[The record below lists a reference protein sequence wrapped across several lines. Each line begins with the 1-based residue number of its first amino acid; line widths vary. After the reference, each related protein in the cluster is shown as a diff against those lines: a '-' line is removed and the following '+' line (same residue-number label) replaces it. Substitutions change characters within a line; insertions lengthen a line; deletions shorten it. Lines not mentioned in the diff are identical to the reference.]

1 MPDLGSYSVY
11 VLSAY
16 GVSLSLLVLLVLSPL
31 RQSAQVRAELAVIEA
46 RRENRREARTNG

>member
-16 GVSLSLLVLLVLSPL
+16 GVSLSLLVLLVLSTL

-46 RRENRREARTNG
+46 RREDRREARNNG

>member
-16 GVSLSLLVLLVLSPL
+16 AVSLSLLVLLVLSTL

-46 RRENRREARTNG
+46 RRENRREARNNG

>member
-16 GVSLSLLVLLVLSPL
+16 GVSLSLLVLLVLSTL

>member
-16 GVSLSLLVLLVLSPL
+16 AVSLVLLGLIIAVSLA
-31 RQSAQVRAELAVIEA
+31 RSARVKAELSEVEA
-46 RRENRREARTNG
+46 RRDAAREVKRNG

>member
-16 GVSLSLLVLLVLSPL
+16 GVSLSLLVLLVLSTL
-31 RQSAQVRAELAVIEA
+31 RQSAHVRAELAVIEA

>member
-16 GVSLSLLVLLVLSPL
+16 AVSLSLLVLLVLSTL

-46 RRENRREARTNG
+46 RREDRRAARNNG

>member
-16 GVSLSLLVLLVLSPL
+16 AVSLGLLAVLVWASL
-31 RQSAQVRAELAVIEA
+31 RASAKVRAELEVIEA
-46 RRENRREARTNG
+46 RREAKRNG

>member
-11 VLSAY
+11 VLGAY
-16 GVSLSLLVLLVLSPL
+16 GVSLSLLVLLVLSTL

-46 RRENRREARTNG
+46 RREDRREARTNG